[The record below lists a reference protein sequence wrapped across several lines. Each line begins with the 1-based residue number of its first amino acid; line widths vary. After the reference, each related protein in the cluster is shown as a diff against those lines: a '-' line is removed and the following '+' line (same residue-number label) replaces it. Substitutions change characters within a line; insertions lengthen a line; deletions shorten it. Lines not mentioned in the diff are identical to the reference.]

1 MEKKLLNAQKKNFS
15 DQISRITELRNELFP
30 NNTLQE
36 RTVNFSE
43 FYCEYGYNI
52 MDILK
57 KNIRPLN
64 RRFSVIEIS

>member
-36 RTVNFSE
+36 RTVNFSK